1 MGENFFS
8 QTSGV
13 GNFFY
18 DIKRCKIFF
27 LALYAL
33 RDIFFSAGILSP
45 GISLQD
51 FFSLEISLGNF
62 FLKSPIS
69 YSLRDQT
76 PFSALVSPAEGNK
89 CRKRRLV
96 SQATHTPPPSKVK
109 WSAPNLTSA
118 SGHHSRVTVTL
129 QRHNLFSVV
138 VSETFGG
145 KQFCRQMSCDIGVT
159 NESGRFWRK
168 NFGYIT
174 ISNYFMSH
182 KWEQISFII
191 KLPHF
196 LLCSVDVKLCST
208 G

>member
-1 MGENFFS
+1 MQDFFS
-8 QTSGV
+8 SIIRLERY
-13 GNFFY
+13 FFQRRNSFPRY
-18 DIKRCKIFF
+18 FIAR
-27 LALYAL
+27 
-33 RDIFFSAGILSP
+33 
-45 GISLQD
+45 

-76 PFSALVSPAEGNK
+76 PFSALVSPPEGNK

-145 KQFCRQMSCDIGVT
+145 KQFCRQMSCDIGVI

-168 NFGYIT
+168 NSGYIT

-196 LLCSVDVKLCST
+196 LLCSVDVKLCSR